1 MIHFDDNAVRDVL
14 LEGRFGLERESLR
27 LTEDGMLSQT
37 KHPFP
42 GDLAIVRD
50 FCENQTEI
58 NTSVADSA
66 DEAVRLLLDHTVYI
80 QKTLAAMEPSE
91 LLWPFSNPPYIRSEK
106 DIPIARHDETAIYR
120 KGYREYLADRYGR
133 YKMSFSGIHVN
144 CFRKTISLDSMRVFR
159 TIKTVCT

>member
-58 NTSVADSA
+58 NTATHDSLQGA
-66 DEAVRLLLDHTVYI
+66 LE
-80 QKTLAAMEPSE
+80 E
-91 LLWPFSNPPYIRSEK
+91 LRQIDCRGRRSCGPFPIR
-106 DIPIARHDETAIYR
+106 R
-120 KGYREYLADRYGR
+120 
-133 YKMSFSGIHVN
+133 
-144 CFRKTISLDSMRVFR
+144 
-159 TIKTVCT
+159 